1 MPKAKNTINRPTI
14 TQCESA
20 PVGSTLELYL
30 NRDTIT
36 PQLWI
41 KADKMLWHCVSHKGV
56 LKRYNTGLLLT
67 TYHKTK
73 LTIKGE

>member
-1 MPKAKNTINRPTI
+1 MSKVKNTINRTTI

-20 PVGSTLELYL
+20 PVGSTLELYP
-30 NRDTIT
+30 NRDTNT
-36 PQLWI
+36 PQIWM
-41 KADKMLWHCVSHKGV
+41 KADKMLWQCINNKGV

-67 TYHKTK
+67 TYYKTL